1 MPGGGDRKK
10 EEDIR
15 ASLEAGAVCFRE
27 VGWLLLLSGL
37 HSLLKLSSK
46 REYVSLP
53 AAGFFSPQST
63 FTSMISL
70 DLFTAQPVRRIRLSP
85 AWLMVKLRLRKG
97 KCLA

>member
-10 EEDIR
+10 EEDIHS
-15 ASLEAGAVCFRE
+15 SLGAGALCFRE
-27 VGWLLLLSGL
+27 AGWLILLPGL
-37 HSLLKLSSK
+37 HSLLKLSSS

-97 KCLA
+97 K